1 MKLELAKRLEARTLP
16 VLLGMVAIVAV
27 SAPTAYYVVR
37 VGEMRAAATITAGDA
52 AARLGRDAH
61 HRPVLWRYHSAKV
74 VEALYPL
81 PHDVTHV
88 LVVDDHDVE
97 VASAGEVPEA
107 VSWTS
112 ARIPKGAGTVWVA
125 VDLRE
130 ARMTAAW
137 LALAFLLLGCAIAF
151 VLWWLPRRA
160 LVDAEARIDRA
171 MGELE
176 ALNADLENQVRDR
189 VKDLERTYAEL
200 AERDRRIRELATKAV
215 AVQESERRAIARELH
230 DGAGQ
235 TLTAV
240 RLHLQIL
247 DAEGVDRAVALLD
260 EAINEVRR
268 ALETLAPAILEEV
281 GLVAALERLCNTVAD
296 TSSVEVEHEI
306 DDVGTLKPAVEATL
320 YRVAQ
325 EALHNIVRHSGAEH
339 AWVRLNGDDDGRL
352 VLEVEDDGRG
362 LDDSQHGRGLRG
374 MHERAE
380 LLDGTLRLE
389 SLERGTRVVLEIP
402 R

>member
-16 VLLGMVAIVAV
+16 VLLSMVAIVAM

-37 VGEMRAAATITAGDA
+37 VGEMRAAATITAGEA
-52 AARLGRDAH
+52 AVRLGRNAH

-88 LVVDDHDVE
+88 LVLDDQDVE
-97 VASAGEVPEA
+97 VASTGTVPDA
-107 VSWTS
+107 VSWTLS
-112 ARIPKGAGTVWVA
+112 PIPKGAGTVWVA
-125 VDLRE
+125 VDLHE

-137 LALAFLLLGCAIAF
+137 LALGFLLLGGVLAF

-160 LVDAEARIDRA
+160 LVDAEARIDGV
-171 MGELE
+171 MGDLE
-176 ALNADLENQVRDR
+176 ALNADLENQVQDR
-189 VKDLERTYAEL
+189 VADLERSYAEL

-247 DAEGVDRAVALLD
+247 DAEGIDRAVALLD

-281 GLVAALERLCNTVAD
+281 GLVPAIERLCATVAD
-296 TSSVEVEHEI
+296 TSPVEVEHDLE
-306 DDVGTLKPAVEATL
+306 DPGVDKAAVEATI

-339 AWVRLNGDDDGRL
+339 ASVSLSVDDERIT
-352 VLEVEDDGRG
+352 LEVRDDGRG
-362 LDDSQHGRGLRG
+362 LDGSQHGRGLRG
-374 MHERAE
+374 MVERAE

-389 SLERGTRVVLEIP
+389 SSERGTRVVLEIP

>member
-1 MKLELAKRLEARTLP
+1 MKLELAKRLESRTLP
-16 VLLGMVAIVAV
+16 VLLSMVAIVAV

-37 VGEMRAAATITAGDA
+37 VGEMRAAATITAGEA
-52 AARLGRDAH
+52 AGRLGRNAH
-61 HRPVLWRYHSAKV
+61 YRPVLWRYHSAKV

-81 PHDVTHV
+81 PHDVKHV
-88 LVVDDHDVE
+88 LVLDDHDVE
-97 VASAGEVPEA
+97 VASTGNVPDA

-112 ARIPKGAGTVWVA
+112 APLPKNAGVVWVA

-130 ARMTAAW
+130 ARLTAAW
-137 LALAFLLLGCAIAF
+137 LALGFLLLGGVLAF

-160 LVDAEARIDRA
+160 LVDAEQRIVGV
-171 MGELE
+171 MGDLE
-176 ALNADLENQVRDR
+176 ELNADLENQVQDR
-189 VKDLERTYAEL
+189 VADLERTYAEL

-215 AVQESERRAIARELH
+215 AVQEAERRAIARELH

-247 DAEGVDRAVALLD
+247 DADGVDRAVALLD

-281 GLVAALERLCNTVAD
+281 GLVAAIERLCATISD
-296 TSSVEVEHEI
+296 TSSVDVERDLVDLGEL
-306 DDVGTLKPAVEATL
+306 TPAVEATI
-320 YRVAQ
+320 YRVSQ
-325 EALHNIVRHSGAEH
+325 EALHNIVRHSGAES
-339 AWVRLNGDDDGRL
+339 ASVTLTTTDEKVVL
-352 VLEVEDDGRG
+352 VVEDDGRG
-362 LDDSQHGRGLRG
+362 LDGSQHGRGLRG

-380 LLDGTLRLE
+380 LLDGTLKLE
-389 SLERGTRVVLEIP
+389 SPERGTRVVLEIP

>member
-16 VLLGMVAIVAV
+16 ILLSMVAIVAM

-52 AARLGRDAH
+52 AARLGRNAH

-88 LVVDDHDVE
+88 LVLDDHDVE
-97 VASAGEVPEA
+97 VASTGSVPHA
-107 VSWTS
+107 VSWTF
-112 ARIPKGAGTVWVA
+112 AAIPKSAGTVWVA
-125 VDLRE
+125 VDLHE
-130 ARMTAAW
+130 ARVTAAW
-137 LALAFLLLGCAIAF
+137 LALAFLVLGIVLAF
-151 VLWWLPRRA
+151 VLWWLPHRA
-160 LVDAEARIDRA
+160 LMDAEQRIDGV
-171 MGELE
+171 MGDLE
-176 ALNADLENQVRDR
+176 ALNADLENQVQDR

-215 AVQESERRAIARELH
+215 AVQEAERRAIARELH

-247 DAEGVDRAVALLD
+247 DAEGVDRALSLLD

-281 GLVAALERLCNTVAD
+281 GLVAAIERLCATVAD
-296 TSSVEVEHEI
+296 TSSVEVDHEL
-306 DDVGTLKPAVEATL
+306 DDPGAPSPAVEATI

-325 EALHNIVRHSGAEH
+325 EALHNIVRHSHAEH
-339 AWVRLNGDDDGRL
+339 ASVRLHSTDDRV
-352 VLEVEDDGRG
+352 VLEIEDDGRG

-389 SLERGTRVVLEIP
+389 SPERGTRVVLEIP